1 MFPHFEWHVF
11 SWLSPHLRSNTK
23 NHHEKSDLSWYL
35 PYISHISM
43 LTKSPARFPMAKQ
56 TFIARISSP
65 GLSELVPSQPCP
77 PGSPRCPET
86 DRADGAERR
95 LGDDARDERICPFFG
110 GIYIYMCFSTY
121 VCYMTIYNVLCVC
134 VFVYMYVIWPIMI
147 IYHVL

>member
-1 MFPHFEWHVF
+1 
-11 SWLSPHLRSNTK
+11 
-23 NHHEKSDLSWYL
+23 
-35 PYISHISM
+35 M

-110 GIYIYMCFSTY
+110 GIYIYSYVYIYIYICVFFYICMLYDYLQCF
-121 VCYMTIYNVLCVC
+121 VCVC
-134 VFVYMYVIWPIMI
+134 LYICM
-147 IYHVL
+147 

>member
-1 MFPHFEWHVF
+1 
-11 SWLSPHLRSNTK
+11 
-23 NHHEKSDLSWYL
+23 
-35 PYISHISM
+35 M

-110 GIYIYMCFSTY
+110 GIYIYVFFYICMLYDYLQCFVCVCFCIY
-121 VCYMTIYNVLCVC
+121 VCDMTNYDYLPCFITMKPL
-134 VFVYMYVIWPIMI
+134 I
-147 IYHVL
+147 I